1 MLNYDTFVD
10 GINEERFVSNNIT
23 IPSQT
28 IYQVELLL
36 VILSLCQSLRMFM
49 AKYFSIIEDS

>member
-49 AKYFSIIEDS
+49 TKYFSIIEDS